1 MAGFYM
7 IRDIELKN
15 VDNKVESF
23 NKRVKLN
30 KILNSSTEQNEHRLF
45 LYNYHIGAVLSIM
58 LFLRKKSLNLYC
70 FAFLSRHSF
79 GD

>member
-23 NKRVKLN
+23 NKRAKLN
-30 KILNSSTEQNEHRLF
+30 KILNSSTE
-45 LYNYHIGAVLSIM
+45 
-58 LFLRKKSLNLYC
+58 
-70 FAFLSRHSF
+70 
-79 GD
+79 

>member
-30 KILNSSTEQNEHRLF
+30 KILNSSTE
-45 LYNYHIGAVLSIM
+45 
-58 LFLRKKSLNLYC
+58 
-70 FAFLSRHSF
+70 
-79 GD
+79 

>member
-15 VDNKVESF
+15 IDNKVESF

-30 KILNSSTEQNEHRLF
+30 KILNSSTE
-45 LYNYHIGAVLSIM
+45 
-58 LFLRKKSLNLYC
+58 
-70 FAFLSRHSF
+70 
-79 GD
+79 

>member
-15 VDNKVESF
+15 VDSKVESF

-30 KILNSSTEQNEHRLF
+30 KILNSSIE
-45 LYNYHIGAVLSIM
+45 
-58 LFLRKKSLNLYC
+58 
-70 FAFLSRHSF
+70 
-79 GD
+79 

>member
-23 NKRVKLN
+23 
-30 KILNSSTEQNEHRLF
+30 QQ
-45 LYNYHIGAVLSIM
+45 
-58 LFLRKKSLNLYC
+58 KSEI
-70 FAFLSRHSF
+70 A
-79 GD
+79 